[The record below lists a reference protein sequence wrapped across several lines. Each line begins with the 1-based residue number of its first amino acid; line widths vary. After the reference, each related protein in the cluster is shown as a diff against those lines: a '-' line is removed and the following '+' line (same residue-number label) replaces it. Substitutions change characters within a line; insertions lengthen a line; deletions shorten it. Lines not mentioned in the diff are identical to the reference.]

1 MFKLRFSKIGLTAAL
16 GAILALTLGALGGAL
31 LALTRDLPQIRSL
44 EGFRPSAVTRI
55 YSADGLL
62 LAELFQENR
71 DPVALSEIPADLL
84 SALLTTEDRNFYHHS
99 GVDPRGVLRA
109 ATRNIRAGAF
119 VEGAST
125 ISQQIAKTL
134 FLTPKK
140 NLVRKFREAILA
152 FQLER
157 RFTKDEI
164 LTLYLNQIYLG
175 SGAYGVAAAA
185 KRYFDKPV
193 ADLDLAECALIAG
206 LPKAPSRY
214 SPLLNPDL
222 ALARRNLVLRQMRD
236 TGAISAERY
245 HLALASPL
253 QTSAGSR
260 RETPVAPYFIET
272 VKAELEAAVGPTR
285 LYREGLRVVT
295 TLSSRLQTAAESAL
309 RKGLEPFN
317 QSQSPAD
324 GRSPVE
330 GALICLDI
338 HTGGILALVGGADFS
353 SGPFNR
359 ASVAR
364 RQPGSAFKPLLF
376 AYAIEQGFTQASP
389 LLDAPVV
396 FRGADRGR
404 DWAPANFSP
413 DFDGEIPLR
422 KVLALS
428 KNIPAVRL
436 MEKVGPQAVARFA
449 HRLGIESPLQ
459 PNLSLALG
467 TSEVTLAELTAA
479 YAVFARQGNHIRPF
493 GLAEVQDRAG
503 RVIWRAKPQ
512 KSAAMS
518 REDAAITT
526 DLLSAVIR
534 EGTGRNA
541 GVPGH
546 PLAGKT
552 GTTDEYRDALFVG
565 FSPEI
570 AAGVW
575 VGRDDRRPIGPGATG
590 ARSALPIWTDFMRAA
605 LTGRPAASFDVPPT
619 LTRVLMDPASGRSAG
634 PPPSPA
640 VEALFKK
647 GTAPRP

>member
-1 MFKLRFSKIGLTAAL
+1 MFKLRFTKTGLIVAL
-16 GAILALTLGALGGAL
+16 GAILALTGGAL
-31 LALTRDLPQIRSL
+31 VGAILALTRDLPQIRSL
-44 EGFRPSAVTRI
+44 EGFSPSAVTRI

-71 DPVALSEIPADLL
+71 DPVEISQIPADLI

-109 ATRNIRAGAF
+109 AVRNLRAGAF

-125 ISQQIAKTL
+125 ISQQLAKTL

-140 NLVRKFREAILA
+140 TLVRKLREAILA

-157 RFTKDEI
+157 RYTKDEI

-185 KRYFDKPV
+185 RRYFDKPV
-193 ADLDLAECALIAG
+193 TDLELAECALIAG

-236 TGAISAERY
+236 TEAISAERY
-245 HLALASPL
+245 HLAISSPL
-253 QTSAGSR
+253 AITPGSR

-272 VKAELEAAVGPTR
+272 VKAELEAAVGPAR
-285 LYREGLRVVT
+285 LYREGLRVAT

-309 RKGLEPFN
+309 GKGLETLN
-317 QSQSPAD
+317 GSQSPAN
-324 GRSPVE
+324 GGSPVE

-338 HTGGILALVGGADFS
+338 RTGGILALVGGADFS
-353 SGPFNR
+353 SSPFNR
-359 ASVAR
+359 ATAAR
-364 RQPGSAFKPLLF
+364 RQPGSAFKPMLF
-376 AYAIEQGFTQASP
+376 ACAVEQAITQASP

-404 DWAPANFSP
+404 DWAPAIFSP
-413 DFDGEIPLR
+413 DFEGEIPLR
-422 KVLALS
+422 RALAAS

-436 MEKVGPQAVARFA
+436 MEKVGPQAVVRFA

-459 PNLSLALG
+459 PNLTLALG
-467 TSEVTLAELTAA
+467 ASEVTLAELTAA

-503 RVIWRAKPQ
+503 RVIWRARPQ

-526 DLLSAVIR
+526 DLLTAVTR
-534 EGTGRNA
+534 EGTGRGA

-575 VGRDDRRPIGPGATG
+575 VGRDDRRPIGPEATG
-590 ARSALPIWTDFMRAA
+590 ARSA
-605 LTGRPAASFDVPPT
+605 
-619 LTRVLMDPASGRSAG
+619 
-634 PPPSPA
+634 
-640 VEALFKK
+640 
-647 GTAPRP
+647 